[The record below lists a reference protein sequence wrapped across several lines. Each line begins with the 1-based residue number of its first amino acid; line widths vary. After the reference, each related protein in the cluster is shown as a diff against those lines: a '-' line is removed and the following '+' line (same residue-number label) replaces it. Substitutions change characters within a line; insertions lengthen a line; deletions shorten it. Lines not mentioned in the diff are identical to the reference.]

1 MEAQLKLKEKNTLGV
16 IVKQKGDNGSLG
28 IDKNGLPVT
37 DVKILKAADVARK
50 EEEDRKNELK
60 QTSFKMLQ
68 EIDTTL
74 EQNSL
79 MAELEERDATLAI
92 ALKN

>member
-1 MEAQLKLKEKNTLGV
+1 MEAQLKLKVKNVLGD

-60 QTSFKMLQ
+60 QT
-68 EIDTTL
+68 
-74 EQNSL
+74 
-79 MAELEERDATLAI
+79 
-92 ALKN
+92 